1 MTLAK
6 IAVQILSL
14 IGKELVDTFRRPG
27 AVLSLVLG
35 PFVILA
41 LFGFGYDSVRDP
53 FRAVVVVPAGSGLP
67 TDLATWDDFSGGD
80 TGIDV
85 IAVVGS
91 EAEGRQALQSRTA
104 DLVVIAPADV
114 RGAFEAGQQSVI
126 AIEYDIIDP
135 IRASYAGLAAREISA
150 EVNRQIITR
159 AVTEGQEYAL
169 TDPAAAPV
177 AQIPPEIVASPTRS
191 EAINLSP
198 TVPGVVPFYGPA
210 AVALILQHMALTLVA
225 MSLVKERTSGLIE
238 LFRISP
244 VTAGELIIGKVLAFG
259 GLVAGVAFL
268 TIAALVVG
276 LGVPMLASAG
286 QVVAILAGL
295 IAASLGIG
303 LLLGVISDSD
313 RQAVQL
319 SLLVLLASVFFSGLV
334 LPVSQFVPAVQVVAG
349 LLPVTHAMALLQDVM
364 LTGSTS
370 AWWQLG
376 ALIAIAA
383 VTMVLSWL
391 ILRRRMSRL

>member
-1 MTLAK
+1 
-6 IAVQILSL
+6 
-14 IGKELVDTFRRPG
+14 
-27 AVLSLVLG
+27 
-35 PFVILA
+35 
-41 LFGFGYDSVRDP
+41 
-53 FRAVVVVPAGSGLP
+53 
-67 TDLATWDDFSGGD
+67 
-80 TGIDV
+80 
-85 IAVVGS
+85 
-91 EAEGRQALQSRTA
+91 
-104 DLVVIAPADV
+104 
-114 RGAFEAGQQSVI
+114 
-126 AIEYDIIDP
+126 
-135 IRASYAGLAAREISA
+135 
-150 EVNRQIITR
+150 
-159 AVTEGQEYAL
+159 
-169 TDPAAAPV
+169 
-177 AQIPPEIVASPTRS
+177 
-191 EAINLSP
+191 
-198 TVPGVVPFYGPA
+198 
-210 AVALILQHMALTLVA
+210 

-286 QVVAILAGL
+286 QVVAIVAGL

-364 LTGSTS
+364 LTGSTN